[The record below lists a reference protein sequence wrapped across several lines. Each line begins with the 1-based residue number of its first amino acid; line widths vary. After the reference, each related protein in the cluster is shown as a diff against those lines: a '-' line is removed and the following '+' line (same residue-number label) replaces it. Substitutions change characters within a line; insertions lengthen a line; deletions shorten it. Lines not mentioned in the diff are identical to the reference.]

1 METLS
6 KSFEDLDIAADE
18 LLKKSTNKDN
28 LNPEDISDDS
38 DDEDSDKSIKKCS
51 PDGDNI
57 KKSKSTSD
65 DDEDSDDNSD
75 NDEDSDDDSD
85 DIKKSLESFQSDT
98 YIDFNKD
105 EDISKGIE
113 SSEFQAALVTSI
125 VKALGEIQYDF
136 YNKAKTENIIND
148 VIAKSLR
155 AVISSNTNLKAEND
169 KLTRRITKLE
179 KSLEKGFS
187 NILDAIDSISTQPS
201 YTRKSVGSIN
211 VFDKDFNKSINGNKA
226 NDISSLSKG
235 EVLNILNNE
244 LYSGNSLVQP
254 SDIISY
260 ESGAPLR
267 PELYKLVVSKSQ

>member
-1 METLS
+1 MNTLS
-6 KSFEDLDIAADE
+6 KGFEELDIAADE
-18 LLKKSTNKDN
+18 LLKKSSTKDN
-28 LNPEDISDDS
+28 LNPEDISEDS

-57 KKSKSTSD
+57 KKSKSDSD
-65 DDEDSDDNSD
+65 ESDDNDDDSDDEDSDN
-75 NDEDSDDDSD
+75 NDDSDD

-98 YIDFNKD
+98 YTDFNSD

-136 YNKAKTENIIND
+136 YNKAKSEDVIND

-155 AVISSNTNLKAEND
+155 AVISSNTSLKSEND
-169 KLTRRITKLE
+169 KLTRRINKLE

-187 NILDAIDSISTQPS
+187 TILDAIDSISTQPS

-211 VFDKDFNKSINGNKA
+211 VFDKDFNKSINGN
-226 NDISSLSKG
+226 ISSLSKG

-267 PELYKLVVSKSQ
+267 PELYKLVTSKSQ